1 MNTPLISIII
11 LAYKVEPYL
20 EECVRSVINQTYKN
34 IEIIL
39 VDDGSPDNCPQI
51 IDQLAATD
59 NRIIA
64 VHKQNGGIGS
74 ARNAG
79 LEKASGDYIGFVDGD
94 DIVDPDMFRY
104 LLNGFNNYKN
114 AGIVS
119 CSFSRFYEN
128 SNLVKQNTKW
138 PSQTEEMDAEQI
150 HIKIISDEI
159 KNFVWNKLYK
169 KELLSGINF
178 KVGYNNE
185 DTVFNYQVTRKM
197 LGKEWTAVLIPQS
210 LYQYRIRSTSLVRNK
225 VDIFEFERFKSLN
238 WILDDMGKE
247 NSPYRI
253 HVEKLYIRSLIAY
266 LDIEIL
272 KHAYNISFER
282 FLRQKISKISLW
294 HVFRICGRA
303 KAMHLFFLKYPSFL
317 TNIALK
323 YYYRNEDYSN

>member
-34 IEIIL
+34 LEIIL

-59 NRIIA
+59 NRIIT

-94 DIVDPDMFRY
+94 DIVDPEMFRY
-104 LLNGFNNYKN
+104 LLNGFNTYKN

-119 CSFSRFYEN
+119 CSFSRFFEN

-138 PSQTEEMDAEQI
+138 PSQTEEIDGEQI
-150 HIKIISDEI
+150 HIKLVSDEI

-169 KELLSGINF
+169 RELIAGVTF
-178 KVGYNNE
+178 KVGYTND
-185 DTVFNYQVTRKM
+185 DTIFNYQVTRKM
-197 LGKEWTAVLIPQS
+197 LGKKWTAVFIPQS
-210 LYQYRIRSTSLVRNK
+210 LYQYRIRSTSLVRNIN
-225 VDIFEFERFKSLN
+225 DRFGFEWFKSLN

-247 NSPYRI
+247 KSPYRI
-253 HVEKLYIRSLIAY
+253 HAEKLYIRSLIAY
-266 LDIEIL
+266 LDMEIL
-272 KHAYNISFER
+272 KHAHNNNFES
-282 FLRQKISKISLW
+282 FLRQELSRFSIL
-294 HVFRICGRA
+294 HVLRICGRA